1 MALYI
6 SGLTAVLFVSFSV
19 WYLRAQS
26 STGTNVQALWLG
38 LSAGEKWALFLQGG
52 AVAAAAL
59 LLALR
64 SAPADL
70 ILPIFWVLF
79 PALVLA
85 FLIAGIIGV
94 WRIRRE
100 RRPASVL
107 IAVASASAIV
117 AVLTWMFVDRL
128 LVLFY

>member
-19 WYLRAQS
+19 WYLRTQS
-26 STGTNVQALWLG
+26 STGTNIQALWLG

-52 AVAAAAL
+52 AVVAAGL

-64 SAPADL
+64 SAPADV
-70 ILPIFWVLF
+70 ILPVFWVLF
-79 PALVLA
+79 PALVIA
-85 FLIAGIIGV
+85 FLIAGFIGI

-107 IAVASASAIV
+107 IATASASAIL
-117 AVLTWMFVDRL
+117 AVLTWMFIDRL